1 MSEEKICLL
10 EDPSTGNITV
20 FLGLIGLTLLEYS
33 ISRKGFGQHLLVK
46 NFLQFSLAVIFYWLI
61 GYAFSY
67 GDTESEFIG
76 QENFGSDKWLKDQ
89 ELNHGVCF
97 SYSVLVG
104 IFIIYI
110 VNLALIEK
118 VSYITYVVYPICL
131 LIWIWP
137 VVVAWGWGNGWLSG
151 VMDDDMI
158 DNGGSITVFTFAGA
172 FGLVG
177 AIISGR
183 RKHRYDNPQEFR
195 ISSPEIYVIG
205 AFLTILGVL
214 GIGYS
219 QANLHGGI
227 ALANMWIC
235 GAVSSIVGLKM
246 LTFFDKELSDHY
258 IAIYQG
264 FIAGMVFIASSA
276 INTRPWISGLH
287 GLMSGGVFWF
297 GVKIV
302 KWLKIDD
309 PGNVT
314 GTFLIPGIFGGVLPG
329 FIDNDWGVYFHGWE
343 SGQTLGTNVVGTA
356 VIFFWSIFW
365 AFVVFGVLWI
375 IKVLKLKDYD
385 SLEGAVITQKGFSKG

>member
-1 MSEEKICLL
+1 MPGPICQL
-10 EDPSTGNITV
+10 EDVSTGTITV
-20 FLGLIGLTLLEYS
+20 FLGLIGLTLIEYGS
-33 ISRKGFGQHLLVK
+33 ARKGFGAHILVK
-46 NFLQFSLAVIFYWLI
+46 NFLQFSIAVIVYWLI

-67 GDTESEFIG
+67 GNTKSDFIG
-76 QENFGSDKWLKDQ
+76 EENFGSDKWLTDQ
-89 ELNHGVCF
+89 KLNHGACF

-104 IFIIYI
+104 IFIIFI
-110 VNLALIEK
+110 VNLAVIEK

-158 DNGGSITVFTFAGA
+158 DNGGSITVYTFAGA

-177 AIISGR
+177 AIMSRKRSGR
-183 RKHRYDNPQEFR
+183 YEEPKHFR
-195 ISSPEIYVIG
+195 ISSPEMYVIG

-219 QANLHGGI
+219 QASGHGGI

-235 GAVSSIVGLKM
+235 GGVSSIVGLKL
-246 LTFFDKELSDHY
+246 LTFFNKDLNDHY

-276 INTRPWISGLH
+276 INTRPWVSGLH

-297 GVKIV
+297 GIMIV

-309 PGNVT
+309 PANVT

-329 FIDNDWGVYFHGWE
+329 FIDNDWGVYFAGWE
-343 SGQTLGTNVVGTA
+343 SGQTLGSNVVGTC
-356 VIFFWSIFW
+356 VILCWSIFW
-365 AFVVFGVLWI
+365 AVVVFGVLWL
-375 IKVLKLKDYD
+375 LKLLKLGVDD
-385 SLEGAVITQKGFSKG
+385 SLEGAVIDQKGFSKNN